1 MNRKTFTFRSSW
13 FEAVRNQPDDIRLAL
28 FDAITRYAFY
38 GEIPTLT
45 NPVVEV
51 AFTLIRAEID
61 AAPRQRTRRQ
71 DPASQQQPS
80 EATPQTETDV
90 RHDIAPAVT
99 DRPDRF
105 DEAYDDIA
113 GWIKRDPQWQYLI
126 QNETG
131 NYNLDLG
138 SVLSEFK
145 NHIQK
150 HGKTEEFTSATPMTQ
165 EDFILLLTDA
175 LASGN
180 FRPTG
185 ACST

>member
-71 DPASQQQPS
+71 DPASQ
-80 EATPQTETDV
+80 
-90 RHDIAPAVT
+90 
-99 DRPDRF
+99 
-105 DEAYDDIA
+105 
-113 GWIKRDPQWQYLI
+113 WQYLI

-131 NYNLDLG
+131 NYDLDLG

>member
-38 GEIPTLT
+38 GEI
-45 NPVVEV
+45 
-51 AFTLIRAEID
+51 
-61 AAPRQRTRRQ
+61 PRQRTRRQ

-131 NYNLDLG
+131 NYDLDLG